1 MFEIKRYTPQDK
13 TIWDQYVSKARNAT
27 FLFYRDYMDYHSNRF
42 HDYSLM
48 FFKNGR
54 LHSLLPAHSSD
65 DTFFSHLG
73 LTYGGLIM
81 DINVTIAETC
91 QLFEC
96 LNNYLRLKGF
106 RHVQYKAI
114 PWIYHQVPSEEDL
127 YVLFWKCGAKL
138 STRNVGTT
146 IFIQQNLKWRRNH
159 LRQLKK
165 AYLNGITVQRGADIA
180 EFWPVLEQHL
190 WQRYQSKPVHSLAEM
205 QLLQSRFPN
214 NIIQYNAYKE
224 GHIVGG
230 ITIYLSHNV
239 VHAQYS
245 SGNAEGMALGAM
257 EIIYNKIMHEDYPN
271 YAYLDLGS
279 STEQECS
286 VINEGLIS
294 FKEGYGG
301 RAVVYDT
308 YEWTL

>member
-1 MFEIKRYTPQDK
+1 
-13 TIWDQYVSKARNAT
+13 
-27 FLFYRDYMDYHSNRF
+27 
-42 HDYSLM
+42 
-48 FFKNGR
+48 
-54 LHSLLPAHSSD
+54 
-65 DTFFSHLG
+65 
-73 LTYGGLIM
+73 M

-106 RHVQYKAI
+106 RQVQYKAI

-127 YVLFWKCGAKL
+127 YALFWKCGAKL

-165 AYLNGITVQRGADIA
+165 ARLNGITVQRGADIA

-257 EIIYNKIMHEDYPN
+257 EIIYDKIMHEDYPN

>member
-106 RHVQYKAI
+106 RHVQYKTI

-127 YVLFWKCGAKL
+127 YAIFWKCGAKL
-138 STRNVGTT
+138 SIRNVGTT

-165 AYLNGITVQRGADIA
+165 ARLNGITVQRGADIA
-180 EFWPVLEQHL
+180 GFWPVLEQHL

-257 EIIYNKIMHEDYPN
+257 EIIYDKIMHEDYPN